1 MLRCPSCGV
10 TVAGNKT
17 SCPLCGGP
25 LAGTPDPDSEIFPRI
40 PKPRFTN
47 QFILR
52 LLGLIA
58 LAGSAICILINYA
71 LDSRIW
77 WSLFVALGAG
87 CLWAAAAIGISLRRD
102 LMKNI
107 AWQMLLIP
115 TLSILWDW
123 GTGWRGWSID
133 YVLPCV
139 SGAALITMCLL
150 ARLLRLP
157 LPSFASRLLLAC
169 LLGLVPAVLLACGAL
184 RVVIPS
190 LICSAL
196 SIVALCA
203 LALFFGPMLRA
214 ELHRR
219 LHL

>member
-1 MLRCPSCGV
+1 
-10 TVAGNKT
+10 
-17 SCPLCGGP
+17 
-25 LAGTPDPDSEIFPRI
+25 
-40 PKPRFTN
+40 
-47 QFILR
+47 
-52 LLGLIA
+52 
-58 LAGSAICILINYA
+58 
-71 LDSRIW
+71 
-77 WSLFVALGAG
+77 
-87 CLWAAAAIGISLRRD
+87 
-102 LMKNI
+102 MKNI

-157 LPSFASRLLLAC
+157 LSSFASRLLLAC

>member
-1 MLRCPSCGV
+1 MQYCPKCKVSV
-10 TVAGNKT
+10 TGAQEV
-17 SCPLCGGP
+17 CPLCQGDLRG
-25 LAGTPDPDSEIFPRI
+25 APDEKNIFPSLADR
-40 PKPRFTN
+40 PDKKTG
-47 QFILR
+47 FIFR
-52 LLGLIA
+52 LMLFIA
-58 LAGSAICILINYA
+58 ITAAIVCVAINIMVPTSA
-71 LDSRIW
+71 W
-77 WSLFVALGAG
+77 WSLFVVFG
-87 CLWAAAAIGISLRRD
+87 IGSACISVGVGYLKKSD
-102 LMKNI
+102 IMKNI
-107 AWQMLLIP
+107 IWQLCIMLALAVI
-115 TLSILWDW
+115 WDVAL
-123 GTGWRGWSID
+123 GWHGWSID

-157 LPSFASRLLLAC
+157 LSSFASRLLLAC

>member
-25 LAGTPDPDSEIFPRI
+25 LTGTPDPDSEIFPRI

-58 LAGSAICILINYA
+58 LAG
-71 LDSRIW
+71 
-77 WSLFVALGAG
+77 
-87 CLWAAAAIGISLRRD
+87 LWAAAAIGISLRRD

>member
-25 LAGTPDPDSEIFPRI
+25 LTGTPDPDSEIFPRI

-107 AWQMLLIP
+107 ACPMLLIP
-115 TLSILWDW
+115 T
-123 GTGWRGWSID
+123 
-133 YVLPCV
+133 
-139 SGAALITMCLL
+139 
-150 ARLLRLP
+150 
-157 LPSFASRLLLAC
+157 
-169 LLGLVPAVLLACGAL
+169 
-184 RVVIPS
+184 
-190 LICSAL
+190 
-196 SIVALCA
+196 
-203 LALFFGPMLRA
+203 
-214 ELHRR
+214 
-219 LHL
+219 

>member
-1 MLRCPSCGV
+1 MLGIL
-10 TVAGNKT
+10 T
-17 SCPLCGGP
+17 
-25 LAGTPDPDSEIFPRI
+25 LAP
-40 PKPRFTN
+40 
-47 QFILR
+47 
-52 LLGLIA
+52 
-58 LAGSAICILINYA
+58 
-71 LDSRIW
+71 
-77 WSLFVALGAG
+77 V
-87 CLWAAAAIGISLRRD
+87 
-102 LMKNI
+102 
-107 AWQMLLIP
+107 
-115 TLSILWDW
+115 
-123 GTGWRGWSID
+123 
-133 YVLPCV
+133 
-139 SGAALITMCLL
+139 L

-184 RVVIPS
+184 RVIIPS

>member
-1 MLRCPSCGV
+1 MPKLRCNGC
-10 TVAGNKT
+10 GNKT

-25 LAGTPDPDSEIFPRI
+25 LTGTPDPDSEIFPRI
-40 PKPRFTN
+40 PSRALPN

-52 LLGLIA
+52 LGAGLRWRA
-58 LAGSAICILINYA
+58 APSASWINYA

-77 WSLFVALGAG
+77 WSLFVGAG
-87 CLWAAAAIGISLRRD
+87 RGLPMGGCGNRHFAAPRLDEEHCLADAADPHIEHSVGLGHRAGAAGRSTMCCPASAVRR
-102 LMKNI
+102 
-107 AWQMLLIP
+107 
-115 TLSILWDW
+115 SSRCVC
-123 GTGWRGWSID
+123 WRG
-133 YVLPCV
+133 CC
-139 SGAALITMCLL
+139 GF
-150 ARLLRLP
+150 RFRP
-157 LPSFASRLLLAC
+157 LQSRLLLAC